1 MSAIANEKA
10 DFSKSK
16 ELIQKLYNYKH
27 ISFDLWLTLIRS
39 NPEFKQERNRLFKD
53 FFKIEKPMDE
63 VNAVIRKFD
72 VLTNYINE
80 RVGKNFDTLEIYFLI
95 LDALS
100 VDLEKIEIEQ
110 FGTFYDLTED
120 LLMKHKPLLLDDKLP
135 QTLENLYKEG
145 KTMNILSNTAF
156 IKGRTLKKIMTHY
169 GMEDYFS
176 FQIYSDEAGV
186 SKPNNMIYQLAYD
199 EIMKINAIEKNE
211 IIHVGDN
218 RNSDYDG
225 AKKFGFDAHLIV

>member
-1 MSAIANEKA
+1 M
-10 DFSKSK
+10 
-16 ELIQKLYNYKH
+16 IQELYNYKH
-27 ISFDLWLTLIRS
+27 ISFDLWLTLIKS
-39 NPEFKQERNRLFKD
+39 NPEFKQKRNILFKD
-53 FFKIEKPMDE
+53 FFKIDKPIEE

-95 LDALS
+95 LDGLS
-100 VDLEKIEIEQ
+100 VDLEKIEIGQ
-110 FGTFYDLTED
+110 FNIFYDLTEE
-120 LLMKHKPLLLDDKLP
+120 LLMEYKPVLLEDRLP
-135 QTLENLYKEG
+135 QMLESLYKEG

-156 IKGRTLKKIMTHY
+156 IKGRTLKQIMKHY
-169 GMEDYFS
+169 EMEKYFS

-186 SKPNNMIYQLAYD
+186 SKPNNLIYQLAYD
-199 EIMKINAIEKNE
+199 EIVKINNIAKKE

-225 AKKFGFDAHLIV
+225 ARKFGFDAHLIV

>member
-1 MSAIANEKA
+1 M
-10 DFSKSK
+10 
-16 ELIQKLYNYKH
+16 
-27 ISFDLWLTLIRS
+27 WLTLIRS
-39 NPEFKQERNRLFKD
+39 NPEFKQKRNILFKD
-53 FFKIEKPMDE
+53 FFQIEKPIEE

-95 LDALS
+95 LDGLS
-100 VDLEKIEIEQ
+100 VDLEKIEIGQ
-110 FGTFYDLTED
+110 FNTFYDLTED
-120 LLMKHKPLLLDDKLP
+120 LLMQYRPLLLDDKLP
-135 QTLENLYKEG
+135 QMLESLYKEG

-156 IKGRTLKKIMTHY
+156 IKGRTLKQILKY
-169 GMEDYFS
+169 YDMERCFS

-186 SKPNNMIYQLAYD
+186 SKPNNLIYQLAYD
-199 EIMKINAIEKNE
+199 EIVKINNIPKKE

-218 RNSDYDG
+218 RNSDYNG